1 MNNQQL
7 SLFQQI
13 ANLRNEAEQSNK
25 KREEALKE
33 IEKLKAQIN
42 QSNEDELKKYIHHII
57 ITEDGSKNNENSS
70 LHTEPNPPPKKV
82 EDPLELNK
90 LLK

>member
-42 QSNEDELKKYIHHII
+42 QSNEDELKKNIFII
-57 ITEDGSKNNENSS
+57 
-70 LHTEPNPPPKKV
+70 
-82 EDPLELNK
+82 
-90 LLK
+90 